1 MRFRIDL
8 KIVLFLIL
16 FYFTNQ
22 IILYITIMA
31 FCVIHELGHLFVGML
46 FGMVPE
52 KIELNP
58 LGLSISFKPSTF
70 KDKESE
76 KSFEIKRILVAL
88 AGPMT
93 NFIIIVILMMI
104 NINENTKAT
113 LIYSNIL
120 IGLFNLIPIY
130 PLDGGRILKSILHM
144 NMKENKYNTYVN
156 KISYIMLIIITTISS
171 IAVYYFKN
179 IAIFIVVIFLWYMVL
194 VQNNQ

>member
-1 MRFRIDL
+1 
-8 KIVLFLIL
+8 
-16 FYFTNQ
+16 
-22 IILYITIMA
+22 
-31 FCVIHELGHLFVGML
+31 
-46 FGMVPE
+46 MVPE